1 MIKFPF
7 GKFGSYLSENEIEL
21 IPISF
26 EHLIKLLNLTLYHR
40 DPFNRMIIAQ
50 SLTEDFT
57 ILSGDKHF
65 KSYAVKLLWK

>member
-7 GKFGSYLSENEIEL
+7 EKFVSYLTKNQIEF

-26 EHLIKLLNLTLYHR
+26 EHLIKLLNLALYHR
-40 DPFNRMIIAQ
+40 DPFDRIIIAQ
-50 SLTEDFT
+50 SITEDLT

-65 KSYAVKLLWK
+65 NSYPVKLL